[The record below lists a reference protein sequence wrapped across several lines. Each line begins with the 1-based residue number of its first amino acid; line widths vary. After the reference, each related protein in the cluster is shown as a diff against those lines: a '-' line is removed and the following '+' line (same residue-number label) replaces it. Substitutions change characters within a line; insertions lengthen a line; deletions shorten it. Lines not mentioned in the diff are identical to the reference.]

1 VLCGFVLNQ
10 IYGIGG
16 FLQQANEVDWEP
28 GAADAS
34 LQAWALTQVQSLLM
48 ILVVI
53 AALLLTL
60 KVLRLLGIDRLL
72 EPFLSP
78 FLRLMGIGRE
88 ATSLTI
94 IGITLGLSFGGGL
107 LIREA
112 EQGHISRRDIFS
124 SLTML
129 ALCHSLIE
137 DSLLMLLLGA
147 HVSGVIWARL
157 VFTIVALALIT
168 RWLNRRNDRFVNK
181 WLFNTKPPTGS
192 SS

>member
-1 VLCGFVLNQ
+1 MP
-10 IYGIGG
+10 
-16 FLQQANEVDWEP
+16 WEP